1 MSKGIAY
8 SSRNFADIRL
18 ELIDFV
24 KQYYPSL
31 MSDFNDASVG
41 MMLIELNAAVGDML
55 STNTDRMFQETQI
68 AYAEQRSSVLS
79 MARTMGVKIPG
90 KRPAITIVDFSVTV
104 PVKGDTFDI
113 SYAPIIRS
121 GAQVSGSGKIFETV
135 DDIDFSSPFTTGG
148 IPNRLIIPNVDSN
161 NTIVNYTLTKREIV
175 VNGVTKVYKKSITN
189 SDVTPFYE
197 LILPDTDVLS
207 ITSVITKNGVN
218 YNKTPTPAD
227 FLNFDNR
234 WHEVDAL
241 AQETMFIEDS
251 DDVSDNQGVKPG
263 KWVRVS
269 KKFIREY
276 TDKGFTKLIF
286 GGGTQDITQ
295 LAQFSDINSSL
306 TDKIGDFINNM
317 SLGETLKANSTVF
330 VQYRVGGGAN
340 TNLGSNTLTSVNI
353 VDMFVNGSDNA
364 INNIVR
370 RSLTVSNPIPALGG
384 RDEPSVD
391 EIRHLVRYNFKSQNR
406 AVTIKDYHSI
416 ISLMPGNFGVPF

>member
-31 MSDFNDASVG
+31 MSSFNDASVG

-227 FLNFDNR
+227 FL
-234 WHEVDAL
+234 
-241 AQETMFIEDS
+241 
-251 DDVSDNQGVKPG
+251 
-263 KWVRVS
+263 
-269 KKFIREY
+269 
-276 TDKGFTKLIF
+276 
-286 GGGTQDITQ
+286 
-295 LAQFSDINSSL
+295 L
-306 TDKIGDFINNM
+306 T
-317 SLGETLKANSTVF
+317 
-330 VQYRVGGGAN
+330 
-340 TNLGSNTLTSVNI
+340 
-353 VDMFVNGSDNA
+353 
-364 INNIVR
+364 
-370 RSLTVSNPIPALGG
+370 
-384 RDEPSVD
+384 
-391 EIRHLVRYNFKSQNR
+391 H
-406 AVTIKDYHSI
+406 
-416 ISLMPGNFGVPF
+416 